1 MKRNGIILALVVT
14 PIVVIL
20 GFGAWLI
27 LFSKDDPGFRVVND
41 TGREVR
47 VVACSQNRPDFP
59 GSFDIKPHS
68 SVVMDGDWLP
78 ADDPGSACFI
88 SSPATSGKSA
98 FHGCLK
104 MSTRNDTRDKFNVS
118 EADQSMSQRQCLDLS
133 NPGVP

>member
-1 MKRNGIILALVVT
+1 MAF
-14 PIVVIL
+14 L

-47 VVACSQNRPDFP
+47 VVTCSQNRPDFP
-59 GSFDIKPHS
+59 GPFGIRPHS
-68 SVVMDGDWLP
+68 SVLMGGDWLP
-78 ADDPGSACFI
+78 ADDPGAGCFI
-88 SSPATSGKSA
+88 SSPSTAGSAT

-104 MSTRNDTRDKFNVS
+104 MPTRDDTRDKFNVS
-118 EADQSMSQRQCLDLS
+118 EADRSMSQRQCLDLS